1 MERLLS
7 FIDNW
12 IHPQVFETADRRFL
26 VRVRLAIGTLLCTGI
41 PIVGYLTYQLLF
53 YDLNAVGRAATSFQI
68 LLIFTFIGVFR
79 YVRNPRPLL
88 KGMIFALIASLYGN
102 ILSGDPVGFSS
113 LLWLHSALI
122 LTAFMLGTW
131 YTAPLYV
138 LNTVVAY
145 IALKYQIDWS
155 AGVFESYGP
164 FSDVQMVAFMDV
176 ALSGLF
182 LLTVG
187 IAFDLIELK
196 AEAEFNESQKELEV
210 KRQALI
216 QASKFQSLGEMAG
229 GIAHEINNPLTIIMA
244 YSETLGRDLKKATA
258 VDSGAQPSQV
268 PQMDR
273 WVERVERIHRTASRI
288 DRIVRGLLSFARDGR
303 RGEFVK
309 TDLNKVILE
318 TLDLCQSKIRN
329 AGITLE
335 IKYFPQ
341 ATFVIGSP
349 SQLSQVLLNLLK
361 NAVDAIESED
371 TTSERWIRISCR
383 QTHRENEI
391 SVANSGPQI
400 PTEVVSRIMEPFF
413 TTKPVGQGT
422 GLGLSISQNIIQ
434 MHKGVLTLINS
445 QPTEFIVKL
454 PFYEESDLAKLE
466 V

>member
-12 IHPQVFETADRRFL
+12 IHPQVFATADRRFL

-41 PIVGYLTYQLLF
+41 PILGYLIYQLFF
-53 YDLNAVGRAATSFQI
+53 YDLNAVGRAATVLQV
-68 LLIFTFIGVFR
+68 LLIIVFIAIFR
-79 YVRNPRPLL
+79 YVRNPRPLI

-138 LNTVVAY
+138 LNTIVAY
-145 IALKYQIDWS
+145 VALKYQIDWP

-196 AEAEFNESQKELEV
+196 AEAEFNESQKELEG

-258 VDSGAQPSQV
+258 PDSAGP
-268 PQMDR
+268 PPMDR
-273 WVERVERIHRTASRI
+273 WIERIERIHRTASRI

-303 RGEFVK
+303 RGEFIK

-371 TTSERWIRISCR
+371 RGTDRWIRISCH
-383 QTHRENEI
+383 QTHLENQI
-391 SVANSGPQI
+391 SVANSGPAI
-400 PTEVVSRIMEPFF
+400 PADVASRIMEPFF

-454 PFYEESDLAKLE
+454 PLREDGDLAKLE

>member
-244 YSETLGRDLKKATA
+244 YSETLGRDLKKATITTPA
-258 VDSGAQPSQV
+258 GQP
-268 PQMDR
+268 PMDR

-400 PTEVVSRIMEPFF
+400 PTEVASRIMEPFF
-413 TTKPVGQGT
+413 TTKPIGQGT

-454 PFYEESDLAKLE
+454 PFHEESDLAKLE

>member
-244 YSETLGRDLKKATA
+244 YSETLGRDLKKATITTPA
-258 VDSGAQPSQV
+258 GQP
-268 PQMDR
+268 PMDR

-371 TTSERWIRISCR
+371 ATSERWIRISCR

-400 PTEVVSRIMEPFF
+400 PTEVASRIMEPFF
-413 TTKPVGQGT
+413 TTKPIGQGT

-454 PFYEESDLAKLE
+454 PFHEESDLAKLE